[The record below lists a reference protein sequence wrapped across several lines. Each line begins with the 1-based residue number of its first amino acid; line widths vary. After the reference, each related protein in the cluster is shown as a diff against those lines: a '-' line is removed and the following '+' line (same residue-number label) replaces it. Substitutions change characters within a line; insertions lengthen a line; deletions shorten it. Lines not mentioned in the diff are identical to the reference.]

1 LSPSRRQ
8 VFDFIEEQRNLILNQ
23 ILKNKQYIISKLIKP
38 VIKYNKG
45 YYEVELKYYEENIT
59 VERELLVEDI
69 GPMILRFEKKNIL
82 IFMIARTR
90 KLVR

>member
-1 LSPSRRQ
+1 MSPSRRQ

-23 ILKNKQYIISKLIKP
+23 ILKNKQYIISKIIKL